1 MANKNDNR
9 SGNKNRRFGGWSFY
23 GIVLIILLAMSFL
36 YSNNSAQ
43 MTQSYSELIEKIDQ
57 DEVEEVNIRGTTLEM
72 RLKERNENGDIV
84 IKQDVSPYWMTSL
97 LEHLENARV
106 DHGLKYNY
114 IQPTDMNAWIST
126 IMSVLILCIWL
137 PLVYDVYSTRCGRS
151 KYNEFWQESR

>member
-1 MANKNDNR
+1 
-9 SGNKNRRFGGWSFY
+9 
-23 GIVLIILLAMSFL
+23 
-36 YSNNSAQ
+36 

-126 IMSVLILCIWL
+126 IMSVLILL
-137 PLVYDVYSTRCGRS
+137 YLASSVYMFTRQGGRS
-151 KYNEFWQESR
+151 KYNEFWQVALKCSKPAITFTFKDVAGLMKKSRTWEVVDF